1 MATVDS
7 GAGDPGAGDPG
18 AAGEAAPPEPPPAG
32 DPNLGY
38 FSVSLSVQDL
48 AVSQAFYEQLG
59 FEPLGGGEG
68 WLMMRQGG
76 AMIGLFEGMFEGN
89 ILTFNPPDVRAVQAR
104 LAERGIET
112 GLLHE
117 MPEGHDPAVA
127 LPATEDEG
135 PAHIALEDP
144 DGNSILID
152 QF

>member
-1 MATVDS
+1 MTTGD
-7 GAGDPGAGDPG
+7 AGNEDPG
-18 AAGEAAPPEPPPAG
+18 GEVTPPEPPPAG

-38 FSVSLSVQDL
+38 FSVSLAVSDL

-68 WLMMRQGG
+68 WMIMRQGG
-76 AMIGLFEGMFEGN
+76 AMVGLFEGMFEGN

-104 LAERGIET
+104 LAERGLET
-112 GLLHE
+112 ELLHE
-117 MPEGHDPAVA
+117 MPEGQDPAVA

-135 PAHIALEDP
+135 PAHIVIEDP
-144 DGNSILID
+144 DGNSILFD

>member
-1 MATVDS
+1 M
-7 GAGDPGAGDPG
+7 
-18 AAGEAAPPEPPPAG
+18 
-32 DPNLGY
+32 
-38 FSVSLSVQDL
+38 QDL

-127 LPATEDEG
+127 LPADSDEG
-135 PAHIALEDP
+135 PAHIVLEDP

>member
-1 MATVDS
+1 MSDADRT
-7 GAGDPGAGDPG
+7 
-18 AAGEAAPPEPPPAG
+18 AGEGAPPEPPEPPPAG

-38 FSVSLSVQDL
+38 FSVSLSVRDL

-68 WLMMRQGG
+68 WMIMRQGA
-76 AMIGLFEGMFEGN
+76 AMIGLFEGMFEKN

-104 LAERGIET
+104 FAERGVET
-112 GLLHE
+112 ELLHE
-117 MPEGHDPAVA
+117 MPEGRDPAVA

-135 PAHIALEDP
+135 PAHIVLEDP
-144 DGNSILID
+144 DGNAILFD

>member
-1 MATVDS
+1 MADTDT
-7 GAGDPGAGDPG
+7 GAADPGATG
-18 AAGEAAPPEPPPAG
+18 AAPPEPPPAG

-38 FSVSLSVQDL
+38 FSVSLSVSDL

-89 ILTFNPPDVRAVQAR
+89 ILTFNPPDVRAVRRR
-104 LAERGIET
+104 LAERGLET
-112 GLLHE
+112 ELLHE
-117 MPEGHDPAVA
+117 MPDGQDPSVA
-127 LPATEDEG
+127 LPAEADEG
-135 PAHIALEDP
+135 PAHIVLEDP
-144 DGNSILID
+144 DGNAIMFD

>member
-1 MATVDS
+1 MTTDD
-7 GAGDPGAGDPG
+7 AGVGEPG
-18 AAGEAAPPEPPPAG
+18 GEFSPPEPPPAG

-38 FSVSLSVQDL
+38 FSVSLAVSDL

-68 WLMMRQGG
+68 WMIMRQGG
-76 AMIGLFEGMFEGN
+76 AMLGLFEGMFEGN

-104 LAERGIET
+104 LAERGLET
-112 GLLHE
+112 ELLHE
-117 MPEGHDPAVA
+117 MPEGQDPAVA

-135 PAHIALEDP
+135 PAHIVLEDP
-144 DGNSILID
+144 DGNSILFD

>member
-1 MATVDS
+1 MSDAD
-7 GAGDPGAGDPG
+7 
-18 AAGEAAPPEPPPAG
+18 AAGEIEAPEPPGLPPAC

-38 FSVSLSVQDL
+38 FSVSLSVRDL

-89 ILTFNPPDVRAVQAR
+89 ILTFNPPDVRAAQRR
-104 LAERGIET
+104 LAERGLET
-112 GLLHE
+112 ELLHE
-117 MPEGHDPAVA
+117 MPDSQDPAVA

-135 PAHIALEDP
+135 PAHIVIEDP
-144 DGNSILID
+144 DGNSILLD

>member
-1 MATVDS
+1 MANTET
-7 GAGDPGAGDPG
+7 GDLGSDI
-18 AAGEAAPPEPPPAG
+18 APPEPPPAG

-38 FSVSLSVQDL
+38 FSMSLAVSDL

-68 WLMMRQGG
+68 WMIMRQGG
-76 AMIGLFEGMFEGN
+76 AMIGLFEGMFEKN

-104 LAERGIET
+104 FAERGVET
-112 GLLHE
+112 ELLHE
-117 MPEGHDPAVA
+117 MPEGQDPAVA

-135 PAHIALEDP
+135 PAHIVLEDP
-144 DGNSILID
+144 DGNTILFD

>member
-1 MATVDS
+1 MTTADS
-7 GAGDPGAGDPG
+7 GEPGGDV
-18 AAGEAAPPEPPPAG
+18 APPEPPPAG

-38 FSVSLSVQDL
+38 FSVSLAVSDL

-68 WLMMRQGG
+68 WMIMRQGG
-76 AMIGLFEGMFEGN
+76 AMVGLFEGMFEGN

-104 LAERGIET
+104 LAERGVET
-112 GLLHE
+112 QLLHE
-117 MPEGHDPAVA
+117 MPEGQDPAVA

-135 PAHIALEDP
+135 PAHIVLEDP
-144 DGNSILID
+144 DGNSILFD

>member
-1 MATVDS
+1 MANTET
-7 GAGDPGAGDPG
+7 GDLGSDI
-18 AAGEAAPPEPPPAG
+18 APPEPPPAG

-38 FSVSLSVQDL
+38 FSMSLAVSDL

-68 WLMMRQGG
+68 WMIMRQGG
-76 AMIGLFEGMFEGN
+76 AMIGLFEGMFEKN

-104 LAERGIET
+104 FAERGVET
-112 GLLHE
+112 ELLHE
-117 MPEGHDPAVA
+117 MPEGQDPAVA

-135 PAHIALEDP
+135 PAHIVIEDP
-144 DGNSILID
+144 DGNAILLD

>member
-1 MATVDS
+1 MTTDD
-7 GAGDPGAGDPG
+7 AGVGEPG
-18 AAGEAAPPEPPPAG
+18 GEFSQPEPPPAG

-38 FSVSLSVQDL
+38 FSVSLAVSDL

-68 WLMMRQGG
+68 WMIMRQGG
-76 AMIGLFEGMFEGN
+76 AMIGLFEGMFESN

-104 LAERGIET
+104 LAERGLET
-112 GLLHE
+112 ELLHE

-135 PAHIALEDP
+135 PAHIVIEDP
-144 DGNSILID
+144 DGNSILFD

>member
-1 MATVDS
+1 MTTDDA
-7 GAGDPGAGDPG
+7 GAGEPG
-18 AAGEAAPPEPPPAG
+18 GEFSPPEPPPAG

-38 FSVSLSVQDL
+38 FSVSLAVSDL

-68 WLMMRQGG
+68 WMIMRQGG

-104 LAERGIET
+104 LAERGLET
-112 GLLHE
+112 ELLHE
-117 MPEGHDPAVA
+117 MPEGQDPAVA

-135 PAHIALEDP
+135 PAHIVIEDP
-144 DGNSILID
+144 DGNSILFD

>member
-1 MATVDS
+1 MAAVDS
-7 GAGDPGAGDPG
+7 GGGDSGTADPAGDI
-18 AAGEAAPPEPPPAG
+18 APPEPPPAG

-38 FSVSLSVQDL
+38 FSVSLSVSDL

-59 FEPLGGGEG
+59 FEALGGGEG
-68 WLMMRQGG
+68 WMMMGQGG
-76 AMIGLFEGMFEGN
+76 AIIGLFEGMFEGN

-104 LAERGIET
+104 LAERGVET
-112 GLLHE
+112 ELLHE

-127 LPATEDEG
+127 LPADSDEG
-135 PAHIALEDP
+135 PAHIVLEDP

>member
-1 MATVDS
+1 MSDGEPE
-7 GAGDPGAGDPG
+7 GADPGAMGT
-18 AAGEAAPPEPPPAG
+18 PPEPPPAG

-38 FSVSLSVQDL
+38 FSVSLAVSDL

-68 WLMMRQGG
+68 WMIMRQGG

-104 LAERGIET
+104 LAERGLET
-112 GLLHE
+112 ELLHE
-117 MPEGHDPAVA
+117 MPEGQDPAVA

-135 PAHIALEDP
+135 PAHIVIEDP
-144 DGNSILID
+144 DGNSILFD

>member
-1 MATVDS
+1 MADTTPDADPE
-7 GAGDPGAGDPG
+7 GADPGAMGT
-18 AAGEAAPPEPPPAG
+18 PPEPPPAG

-38 FSVSLSVQDL
+38 FSVSLAVSDL

-68 WLMMRQGG
+68 WMIMRQGG
-76 AMIGLFEGMFEGN
+76 AMIGLFEGMFEKN

-104 LAERGIET
+104 FAERGVET
-112 GLLHE
+112 ELLHE
-117 MPEGHDPAVA
+117 MPEGQDPAVA

-135 PAHIALEDP
+135 PAHIVIEDP
-144 DGNSILID
+144 DGNTILFD